1 MKDFELKPLKYPGD
15 PDPAQNI
22 TICPYCNGAI
32 SEKDGVP
39 FCHNC
44 DRVVDGIKGNP
55 YPRKVPGKRERYKD
69 FGPKD
74 TFLNPR
80 APLQR
85 AAKSKNSLKRNKTN
99 PDTAEDSDDT
109 VKDVFRSEDIHQCL
123 DVRRKNRKFDDIK
136 KEDVMRSCEDLAIDG

>member
-1 MKDFELKPLKYPGD
+1 MQDFELKPLKYPGD

-22 TICPYCNGAI
+22 TRCPYCNGSI

-44 DRVVDGIKGNP
+44 NKIVDGIKGNP
-55 YPRKVPGKRERYKD
+55 YQRKVPDAGERYKD

-74 TFLNPR
+74 TILNPR
-80 APLQR
+80 IPLQR
-85 AAKSKNSLKRNKTN
+85 AASQDDLKRNKT
-99 PDTAEDSDDT
+99 DEDMAEHSDDT
-109 VKDVFRSEDIHQCL
+109 VKEVFISDTIHQCL
-123 DVRRKNRKFDDIK
+123 DPRRNNRKNVDVK